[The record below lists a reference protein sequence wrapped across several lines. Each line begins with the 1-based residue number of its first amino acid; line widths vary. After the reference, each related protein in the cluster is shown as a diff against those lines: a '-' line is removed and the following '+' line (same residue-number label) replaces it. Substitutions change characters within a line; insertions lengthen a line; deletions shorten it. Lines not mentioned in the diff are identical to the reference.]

1 MKIIHTSDIHLASP
15 LTARL
20 TPIAARDRKKE
31 LTLTFRRI
39 IEDAMRSGAEAV
51 IVAGDLFDNERVS
64 ARAIDD
70 IMGIIEKCPT
80 VTFFYL
86 PGNHEKDLI
95 RESGVTLPENLKIF
109 DDDWT
114 YFKLGEL
121 TVAGRREICDDAF
134 ASLKLDGDGVN
145 IVVLHGEL
153 AERTKSP
160 DKIGTK
166 DIENLPIDYLA
177 LGHYHSYSAT
187 NINRRTTAVYCG
199 TPEGRGFD
207 EAGDKGYVIIDTN
220 GKFITHR
227 FKKSAART
235 LHIIEVDIS
244 VAQRHIELEDRVSE
258 AITVARGED
267 LVRVV
272 LVGEHAPGMQR
283 DTESL
288 EKRFSPSFFYFE
300 VKDKSRL
307 RISPE
312 EYKNDKSLKG
322 EFIRLVMS
330 KDGLT
335 DEEKEA
341 VIECG
346 IRALAGET
354 V

>member
-1 MKIIHTSDIHLASP
+1 MRQNGRSMKIIHTSDIHLASP

-20 TPIAARDRKKE
+20 TPIAARERKKE

-51 IVAGDLFDNERVS
+51 IIAGDLFDNERVS
-64 ARAIDD
+64 VRAIDE

-109 DDDWT
+109 EDEWT
-114 YFKLGEL
+114 YFKLGDV
-121 TVAGRREICDDAF
+121 TVAGRREFSDDAF
-134 ASLKLDGDGVN
+134 ASLALDSDEIN
-145 IVVLHGEL
+145 LVVLHGEL
-153 AERTKSP
+153 TERTKSP
-160 DKIGTK
+160 DKIGVK

-177 LGHYHSYSAT
+177 LGHYHTYSVT
-187 NINRRTTAVYCG
+187 NISNRTTAVYCG

-207 EAGDKGYVIIDTN
+207 EAGDKGFVIIDTN

-235 LHIIEVDIS
+235 MQIIEVDIS
-244 VAQRHIELEDRVSE
+244 GIQRHVELEDRVFE
-258 AITVARGED
+258 ALKEARGED

-312 EYKNDKSLKG
+312 EYKTSS
-322 EFIRLVMS
+322 R
-330 KDGLT
+330 
-335 DEEKEA
+335 
-341 VIECG
+341 
-346 IRALAGET
+346 
-354 V
+354 